1 VPVSNEII
9 TSFESTFVK
18 VQYISMGSLSVMSSN
33 WNKACVGS
41 LHTSVELDDVAD
53 DANGRGIEID
63 SSVCCC
69 GHGDVDSIS
78 TNGEL
83 LVGLS
88 EGSNGSDDD
97 DDDGN
102 FDEDEG
108 AVDVN
113 TDVMLGLFEGED
125 TNGRKSGCDDVNG
138 RSLLAADDNVRLGD
152 VSGGGP
158 DKTPVSVDE
167 EEDDGSEV
175 CEILDLHASPKS
187 NDASPLPKLFP
198 SMTSLSS

>member
-1 VPVSNEII
+1 
-9 TSFESTFVK
+9 
-18 VQYISMGSLSVMSSN
+18 MSSN

-41 LHTSVELDDVAD
+41 LHTSVVLDDVAD
-53 DANGRGIEID
+53 DANGRGTEID

-69 GHGDVDSIS
+69 GHNDVDGFS
-78 TNGEL
+78 TNGVL

-88 EGSNGSDDD
+88 EGSNGIDDD
-97 DDDGN
+97 DKDDN

-108 AVDVN
+108 AVDAN
-113 TDVMLGLFEGED
+113 TDAMLGLLEGED
-125 TNGRKSGCDDVNG
+125 MNGRKAGCVDVNG

-158 DKTPVSVDE
+158 DKIPVSDE
-167 EEDDGSEV
+167 EDGMVEV
-175 CEILDLHASPKS
+175 CGIVVHASPKS
-187 NDASPLPKLFP
+187 NDASLSPKLLP

>member
-1 VPVSNEII
+1 MNRD
-9 TSFESTFVK
+9 
-18 VQYISMGSLSVMSSN
+18 
-33 WNKACVGS
+33 CVGS
-41 LHTSVELDDVAD
+41 LHTSVVLDDVVD
-53 DANGRGIEID
+53 DANGRKIEID
-63 SSVCCC
+63 SSVCC

-78 TNGEL
+78 TNGVL

-88 EGSNGSDDD
+88 EGSSGSDED
-97 DDDGN
+97 
-102 FDEDEG
+102 DEDEG

-113 TDVMLGLFEGED
+113 TDVILGLLEGED
-125 TNGRKSGCDDVNG
+125 TNGRKAGCVDVNG
-138 RSLLAADDNVRLGD
+138 RSLLTADDDVRLGD

-158 DKTPVSVDE
+158 DKTPVSD

-187 NDASPLPKLFP
+187 NDASLLPKLLP